1 MRSWR
6 WARGAHPSCEGLPPW
21 DAPTKPRVRPSR
33 AAARTLSIYASPHV
47 DWLTIARKL
56 AADPSVN
63 SDGIAYPQGY
73 GIERYRKNQDPPTN
87 EGLIHTAC
95 RDVRTALADRRA
107 ELNADVDELR
117 ALEADRLDRLFF
129 VAYKKAVRDQD
140 LAAID
145 RTLRIMERRARLL
158 GLDMPVRTELSG
170 PDGGPVQV
178 EDVTTDELDALIALT
193 DPDGE

>member
-1 MRSWR
+1 M
-6 WARGAHPSCEGLPPW
+6 G
-21 DAPTKPRVRPSR
+21 RPDKAAR
-33 AAARTLSIYASPHV
+33 AAIARRRSDAIDLRLAGV

-56 AADPSVN
+56 AADPTIN

-73 GIERYRKNQDPPTN
+73 GVERYRKNQDSPTN
-87 EGLIHTAC
+87 EALIHAAC

-107 ELNADVDELR
+107 ELNDDVDELR

-170 PDGGPVQV
+170 PDGGPLEV
-178 EDVTTDELDALIALT
+178 ENVTVDELDALIALT

>member
-1 MRSWR
+1 M
-6 WARGAHPSCEGLPPW
+6 G
-21 DAPTKPRVRPSR
+21 RPDKAAR
-33 AAARTLSIYASPHV
+33 AAIARRRSDAIDLRLAGV

-56 AADPSVN
+56 AADPAAN

-73 GIERYRKNQDPPTN
+73 GIERYRKNQDPPSD
-87 EGLIHTAC
+87 EALIHAAC

-107 ELNADVDELR
+107 ELNDDVDELR

-170 PDGGPVQV
+170 PDGGAVQI
-178 EDVTTDELDALIALT
+178 ESVTTDELDALIALT
-193 DPDGE
+193 DPDSE

>member
-1 MRSWR
+1 M
-6 WARGAHPSCEGLPPW
+6 G
-21 DAPTKPRVRPSR
+21 RPDKAQR
-33 AAARTLSIYASPHV
+33 AAIARRRSDAIDLRLAGV

-56 AADPSVN
+56 AADPTVN

-73 GIERYRKNQDPPTN
+73 GIERYRKGQEPP
-87 EGLIHTAC
+87 EDQALIHAAC
-95 RDVRTALADRRA
+95 RDVRKALDDRRT
-107 ELNADVDELR
+107 ELNDDVDEMR

-158 GLDMPVRTELSG
+158 GLDMPTKTELAG
-170 PDGGPVQV
+170 PEGGPVYV
-178 EDVTTDELDALIALT
+178 ASTTADELAALINLT
-193 DPDGE
+193 DPASS

>member
-1 MRSWR
+1 M
-6 WARGAHPSCEGLPPW
+6 G
-21 DAPTKPRVRPSR
+21 RPDKAAR
-33 AAARTLSIYASPHV
+33 AAIARRRSDAIDLRLAGV

-56 AADPSVN
+56 AADPATN

-73 GIERYRKNQDPPTN
+73 GIERYRKNQDPPSD
-87 EGLIHTAC
+87 EALIHAAC

-107 ELNADVDELR
+107 ELNDDVDELR

-170 PDGGPVQV
+170 PDGGAVQIESV
-178 EDVTTDELDALIALT
+178 SADELDALIALT
-193 DPDGE
+193 DPAAE

>member
-1 MRSWR
+1 M
-6 WARGAHPSCEGLPPW
+6 G
-21 DAPTKPRVRPSR
+21 RPDKAAR
-33 AAARTLSIYASPHV
+33 AAIARRRSDAIDLRLAGV
-47 DWLTIARKL
+47 DWLTIPRKL
-56 AADPSVN
+56 AADPTVN

-73 GIERYRKNQDPPTN
+73 GVERYRKSQDPPTN
-87 EGLIHTAC
+87 EALIHAAC

-107 ELNADVDELR
+107 KLNDGVDELR

-178 EDVTTDELDALIALT
+178 ENVTVDELVALIALT

>member
-1 MRSWR
+1 M
-6 WARGAHPSCEGLPPW
+6 G
-21 DAPTKPRVRPSR
+21 RPDKAAR
-33 AAARTLSIYASPHV
+33 AAIARRRSDAIDLRLAGV

-56 AADPSVN
+56 AADPTVN

-73 GIERYRKNQDPPTN
+73 GIERYRKDQDPPTN
-87 EGLIHTAC
+87 EAFIHAAC

-107 ELNADVDELR
+107 QLNDDVDELR

-145 RTLRIMERRARLL
+145 RTLRVMERRARLL
-158 GLDMPVRTELSG
+158 GLDMPARTELSG

-178 EDVTTDELDALIALT
+178 EDVTADELSALIALT
-193 DPDGE
+193 DLDGA

>member
-1 MRSWR
+1 M
-6 WARGAHPSCEGLPPW
+6 G
-21 DAPTKPRVRPSR
+21 RPDKAAR
-33 AAARTLSIYASPHV
+33 AAIARRRSDAIDLRLAGV

-56 AADPSVN
+56 AADPAVN

-73 GIERYRKNQDPPTN
+73 GSERYRKKQDPPSN
-87 EGLIHTAC
+87 EALIHAAC
-95 RDVRTALADRRA
+95 RDVRQALADRRA
-107 ELNADVDELR
+107 ELADDVDELR

-178 EDVTTDELDALIALT
+178 ENATVDELEKLIALT
-193 DPDGE
+193 DPDTE

>member
-1 MRSWR
+1 M
-6 WARGAHPSCEGLPPW
+6 G
-21 DAPTKPRVRPSR
+21 RPDKAAR
-33 AAARTLSIYASPHV
+33 AAIARRRSDAIDLRLAGV

-56 AADPSVN
+56 AADPTVN

-73 GIERYRKNQDPPTN
+73 GIERYRKNQDSPTN
-87 EGLIHTAC
+87 EALIHAAC
-95 RDVRTALADRRA
+95 RDVRTALAGRRA
-107 ELNADVDELR
+107 ELNDDVDELR

-178 EDVTTDELDALIALT
+178 ENVTVDELDALIALT

>member
-1 MRSWR
+1 METG
-6 WARGAHPSCEGLPPW
+6 AGAHPSCEGPPPW

-33 AAARTLSIYASPHV
+33 AAARTPSTYDSCGV

-56 AADPSVN
+56 AADPAAN

-73 GIERYRKNQDPPTN
+73 GIERYRKNQDPPTD
-87 EGLIHTAC
+87 EALIHAAC

-107 ELNADVDELR
+107 ELNDDVDELR

-158 GLDMPVRTELSG
+158 GLDMPVRAELSG
-170 PDGGPVQV
+170 LDGGPVQI
-178 EDVTTDELDALIALT
+178 ENVTADELDALIALT
-193 DPDGE
+193 DPDAG

>member
-1 MRSWR
+1 M
-6 WARGAHPSCEGLPPW
+6 G
-21 DAPTKPRVRPSR
+21 RPDKAAR
-33 AAARTLSIYASPHV
+33 AAIARRRSDAIDLRLAGV

-56 AADPSVN
+56 AADPTVN

-73 GIERYRKNQDPPTN
+73 GVERYRKNQDPPTN
-87 EGLIHTAC
+87 GALIHAAC

-107 ELNADVDELR
+107 ELNDDVDELR
-117 ALEADRLDRLFF
+117 AMESDRLDRLFF

-158 GLDMPVRTELSG
+158 GLDMPVRAELSG

-178 EDVTTDELDALIALT
+178 ESVTVDELDALIALT
-193 DPDGE
+193 DPDGK